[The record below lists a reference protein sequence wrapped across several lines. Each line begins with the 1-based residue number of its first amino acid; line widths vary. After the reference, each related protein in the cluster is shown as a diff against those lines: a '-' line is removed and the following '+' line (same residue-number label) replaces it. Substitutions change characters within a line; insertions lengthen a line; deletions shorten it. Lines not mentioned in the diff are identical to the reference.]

1 MELILGICLGV
12 AATLLIVVMAFR
24 SFLRI
29 FGNPTGESPTETD
42 AQDIER
48 ID

>member
-1 MELILGICLGV
+1 MGLIIGIILGLAI
-12 AATLLIVVMAFR
+12 ASLLAVMGFR

>member
-1 MELILGICLGV
+1 VELIITGIGIGV
-12 AATLLIVVMAFR
+12 AIAILVEVMAFR
-24 SFLRI
+24 SAGRSV
-29 FGNPTGESPTETD
+29 PETD